1 MKSLKLAFRNLMRM
15 KRRTIL
21 TSILIA
27 IGVLFVVLFSAFSG
41 SFKNYMISQ
50 ITDSMLGHIQIHR
63 KGYVAGLDSMPLDKN
78 LSPKVTQMIEE
89 RLKNIDEIEAISK
102 RLKLNV
108 MVSNFETSTNM
119 RLNGINPIDENR
131 AMPLFKDRVDG
142 DANFKE
148 GEVLIPKLISKG
160 MRVNRGDVIVIVATN
175 KQGSV
180 NALTLKVAGVVEPIS
195 GPGGRDGYI
204 HIKDAEKLLR
214 VKGEINEIAI
224 RLSSIEALEKVDMTL
239 NNFTQTL
246 EKPKLEVHSW
256 KKLSPF
262 SNIANMIDIMSLSI
276 KIILIA
282 IVLVAIL
289 NVMIMSVYERVK
301 EIGTMS
307 AMGVKS
313 SFIVKLFVN
322 EGLILGIFGFIVGLI
337 VSFAVIFGIGDITIA
352 FGRQDDLI
360 LSPNIALNE
369 IAIIGVLVIIISI
382 LASLYPAFKA
392 SKLNPV
398 DALRG

>member
-1 MKSLKLAFRNLMRM
+1 MKNLKLAFRNLMRM

-21 TSILIA
+21 TSLLIA
-27 IGVLFVVLFSAFSG
+27 IGVLFVILFSAFSG

-78 LSPKVTQMIEE
+78 LPAKAVDMIEE
-89 RLKNIDEIEAISK
+89 RLKNIKEIEAISK
-102 RLKLNV
+102 RLKLGA
-108 MVSNFETSTNM
+108 MISNFETSTNM
-119 RLNGINPIDENR
+119 RLNGVNPVDEHK
-131 AMPLFKDRVDG
+131 AMPLFKDRIDG
-142 DANFKE
+142 KANFSE

-160 MRVNRGDVIVIVATN
+160 MKINKGDVVVIVATN

-214 VKGEINEIAI
+214 VKKEINEIAI
-224 RLSSIEALEKVDMTL
+224 RLSSIDGLDKVDIALNSFTSTL
-239 NNFTQTL
+239 D
-246 EKPKLEVHSW
+246 KPKLEVHRW
-256 KKLSPF
+256 EKLSPF

-282 IVLVAIL
+282 IVLVSIL

-322 EGLILGIFGFIVGLI
+322 EGLILGIFGFIVGLVI
-337 VSFAVIFGIGDITIA
+337 SSAVIFGIGDITIA
-352 FGRQDDLI
+352 FGRQSDLI

-369 IAIIGVLVIIISI
+369 IIIIGILVVVISI